1 MEHRTEAIEMYRKTS
16 TEEATSSTC
25 PHLNKSG
32 CSCCAARCLFPFLGA
47 IGRHADNKLVLADNM
62 PSRFHC
68 VIESRAGGWIVRDLN
83 SSNSTLM
90 QGKRIATNPIQP
102 GHLMMIGSTKL
113 VIIDPSRK
121 SPSEKD
127 VVETDSERIAFQSDE
142 PP

>member
-1 MEHRTEAIEMYRKTS
+1 
-16 TEEATSSTC
+16 
-25 PHLNKSG
+25 
-32 CSCCAARCLFPFLGA
+32 
-47 IGRHADNKLVLADNM
+47 M

-142 PP
+142 PPEGDGNSTPSEATLEAFVRPLGTEQRSTGRQRVGLAGSD